1 MTPHDIATTLRKV
14 SALRSLCL
22 RLPHVPTP
30 AEKRLLERFEALT
43 AAPTRA
49 TAADMEAIAVG
60 WSGWWRGGNT
70 GEVLDMA
77 ARIPVDLIEAS
88 QTASSIWAGALRAR
102 WEPIQ
107 HLVWLC
113 AACVGRN
120 LVETKLRQQT
130 PPLQVRPKLLVVSIA
145 PPFEVTAVK
154 KPARSATNDP
164 DDKLRRFLER
174 VLGLAWTELTAR
186 GLALVHAVKCGIVPE
201 DGHQNPPNGV
211 VDECAPRHL
220 MWELLLARPLV
231 VVTLG
236 RASYRAVVQA
246 LRAAGGSNFDGQLR
260 LTRPPAAAHQSGYV
274 VSLPDQQFRLFAGPF
289 IRASLGPDAAA
300 LIRAAASA
308 AGL

>member
-1 MTPHDIATTLRKV
+1 MTPPEIATTLRKV

-70 GEVLDMA
+70 GKVLDMA

-145 PPFEVTAVK
+145 PPFEV
-154 KPARSATNDP
+154 RSEE
-164 DDKLRRFLER
+164 RRVGKECRSRWSRYDYRNNLM
-174 VLGLAWTELTAR
+174 
-186 GLALVHAVKCGIVPE
+186 
-201 DGHQNPPNGV
+201 NG
-211 VDECAPRHL
+211 
-220 MWELLLARPLV
+220 
-231 VVTLG
+231 
-236 RASYRAVVQA
+236 
-246 LRAAGGSNFDGQLR
+246 
-260 LTRPPAAAHQSGYV
+260 
-274 VSLPDQQFRLFAGPF
+274 
-289 IRASLGPDAAA
+289 
-300 LIRAAASA
+300 
-308 AGL
+308 